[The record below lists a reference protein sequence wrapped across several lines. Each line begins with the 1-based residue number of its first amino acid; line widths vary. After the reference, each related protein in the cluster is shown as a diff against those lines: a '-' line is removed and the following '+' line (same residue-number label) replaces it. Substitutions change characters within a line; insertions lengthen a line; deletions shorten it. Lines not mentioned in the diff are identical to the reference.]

1 MANVTRRDISE
12 FLALAAE
19 IPLRP
24 EVQEYPLADANLA
37 LAELKAGRIR
47 GAKVLRTA

>member
-1 MANVTRRDISE
+1 VTARDIRE

-24 EVQEYPLADANLA
+24 EVRTYPLEQANRA
-37 LAELKAGRIR
+37 LVELKRGSLR
-47 GAKVLRTA
+47 GAKVLLIG